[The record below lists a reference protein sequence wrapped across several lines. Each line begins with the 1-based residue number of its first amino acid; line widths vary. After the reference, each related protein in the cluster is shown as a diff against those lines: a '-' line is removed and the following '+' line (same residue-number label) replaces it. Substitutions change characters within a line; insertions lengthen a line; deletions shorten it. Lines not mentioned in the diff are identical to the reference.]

1 MIVLI
6 LNSILLGLG
15 LAMDAFSV
23 SVANGLAEPRMKGGK
38 MFLIAGTFA
47 AFQTLMPLTGWF
59 VIHIAASYLEVF
71 AKAVPYIALILLSII
86 GIKMIIDGKKND
98 EANEQTEKLTLAAL
112 LLQGLATS
120 IDALSVGF
128 TTVSYSTIEAV
139 ISSVI
144 IGIVTLI
151 ICYCG
156 IFIGRKFGNKFSGKA
171 EIFGGIILVIIGIEI
186 FLTNIL

>member
-1 MIVLI
+1 MFVLI

-59 VIHIAASYLEVF
+59 VVHIAASYLEF
-71 AKAVPYIALILLSII
+71 FGKAVPYIALVLLSVI
-86 GIKMIIDGKKND
+86 GIKMIIDGRKAD
-98 EANEQTEKLTLAAL
+98 ESEEQTEKLTLATL
-112 LLQGLATS
+112 LVQGLATS

-128 TTVSYSTIEAV
+128 TTASYSTIEAI

-144 IGIVTLI
+144 IGLATLI
-151 ICYCG
+151 ICYFG
-156 IFIGRKFGNKFSGKA
+156 IIIGRKFGNKFSGKA
-171 EIFGGIILVIIGIEI
+171 EIAGGIILIIIGIEI

>member
-1 MIVLI
+1 
-6 LNSILLGLG
+6 
-15 LAMDAFSV
+15 MDAFSV

-71 AKAVPYIALILLSII
+71 DKAVPYIALILLSFI
-86 GIKMIIDGKKND
+86 GVKMIIDGRRND
-98 EANEQTEKLTLAAL
+98 ESKEQTEKLTFATL
-112 LLQGLATS
+112 LVQGLATS

-128 TTVSYSTIEAV
+128 TTASYSSLEAV
-139 ISSVI
+139 LSSVI
-144 IGIVTLI
+144 IGLVTLM
-151 ICYCG
+151 ICYFG
-156 IFIGRKFGNKFSGKA
+156 IIIGRKFGDKFSGKA